1 MEELEGGTESQN
13 CSALCSRRHPLSPS
27 CPSHPLFLPPSS
39 FLPSLSSYPSAFQAW
54 SQILLR
60 FSSLWASIFKKK
72 KGKGVHQTVEL

>member
-27 CPSHPLFLPPSS
+27 SCPSHPLFLPPSS
-39 FLPSLSSYPSAFQAW
+39 FLPSLSSYPSA
-54 SQILLR
+54 
-60 FSSLWASIFKKK
+60 SIFKKK